1 MNYIL
6 YVAMYAY
13 YHTRSQAHI
22 HKNAYTRV
30 KTVDVQ
36 TCKPEH
42 IEHTHRNTYYDAPRR
57 KHTRALRTHAHIWS
71 IARKYTRKNS
81 HRHIHTTYYVCRY
94 MDLCILPSCL
104 QAV

>member
-1 MNYIL
+1 
-6 YVAMYAY
+6 MYAY

-42 IEHTHRNTYYDAPRR
+42 IEHTHTVTPTTTHYDALRR
-57 KHTRALRTHAHIWS
+57 KHTRALRTHAHI
-71 IARKYTRKNS
+71 
-81 HRHIHTTYYVCRY
+81 
-94 MDLCILPSCL
+94 
-104 QAV
+104 